1 MAKYFPLLNQS
12 RVRIELAAG
21 KSIAVPMFP
30 VSVLEEFKSIQDDLT
45 KSETEQEFEQAK
57 QRMLNLI
64 KTVMPGEYHANL
76 DRFPIESLAELMAYL
91 MYGDED
97 SEPRDDTPKN

>member
-12 RVRIELAAG
+12 NVRIELAGG

-30 VSVLEEFKSIQDDLT
+30 VTVLGEFKSIQTELT
-45 KSETEQEFEQAK
+45 ASNTEQEFEQSK
-57 QRMLNLI
+57 QRMLDLI
-64 KTVMPGEYHANL
+64 KTVMPGEYHSNL

-91 MYGDED
+91 MYGDDD
-97 SEPRDDTPKN
+97 SEPDEKPGN